1 MLTEYFFEIVDKTPK
16 IIKIV
21 AISKN
26 EAEKKLKEIYGE
38 KHDLKLID
46 SKQIIY

>member
-21 AISKN
+21 ATSKN
-26 EAEKKLKEIYGE
+26 EAEKKLKAIYGE
-38 KHDLKLID
+38 RNDLKLID
-46 SKQIIY
+46 SKRIIY